1 LTRDQSGDSIRT
13 IAQQER
19 PVSPILLEVVFIVL
33 IALFAFQLWRVWQ
46 TGHVR
51 WRAQKHHRDHRP
63 VAFWLEIA
71 SCVVGLL
78 LCAGLLAM
86 TLLDWWPEGG

>member
-1 LTRDQSGDSIRT
+1 MVQ
-13 IAQQER
+13 
-19 PVSPILLEVVFIVL
+19 ILLEAVFLVA
-33 IALFAFQLWRVWQ
+33 IALFAFQLWRVWR

-71 SCVVGLL
+71 ACAAGLL
-78 LCAGLLAM
+78 LFAGLLIAS
-86 TLLDWWPEGG
+86 LVKWWAEGGS

>member
-1 LTRDQSGDSIRT
+1 LTPAQSGDSIRT
-13 IAQQER
+13 SVQQER
-19 PVSPILLEVVFIVL
+19 PVSPILLEIVFIVL

-71 SCVVGLL
+71 SCAVGLL

-86 TLLDWWPEGG
+86 TLLDWWPEGS